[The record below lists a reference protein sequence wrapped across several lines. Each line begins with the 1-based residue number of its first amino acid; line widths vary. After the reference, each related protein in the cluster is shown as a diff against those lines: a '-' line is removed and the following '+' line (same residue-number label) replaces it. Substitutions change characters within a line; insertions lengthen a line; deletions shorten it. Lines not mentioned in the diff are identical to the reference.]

1 MKTRPSLQSLLF
13 GLLLFCAPAVSLVS
27 AKISAPEAIVSAN
40 IKCLS
45 LGRDL
50 RGVDMYLTPEKRLP
64 VHAAAS
70 YISANHSYRGPQIVT
85 FVRSKNAT
93 PVATPAGAPT
103 GTPPEPTVLATVE
116 LPPTGGDYLFL
127 FSGSADTKLEV
138 VAVPFSS
145 GDVPLGSC
153 LVWNITQRSLGV
165 MLGGDRSLLAPSQRR
180 IFRPSALTK
189 DYVDFRIFDEY
200 QGAPRSLAGGP
211 HLLKD
216 NSRQLIFLVDRT
228 PGGIPVQ
235 IRVIEEMPEQPTA
248 PIVASARR

>member
-1 MKTRPSLQSLLF
+1 MKTLRSLQPLLF
-13 GLLLFCAPAVSLVS
+13 GLLLFCAPAVPLVS
-27 AKISAPEAIVSAN
+27 AKSPAPEVIVSAN

-50 RGVDMYLTPEKRLP
+50 RGVEMYLSPDKRLP
-64 VHAAAS
+64 VHAAGS

-85 FVRSKNAT
+85 FVKAKTAT
-93 PVATPAGAPT
+93 TGTPPAGAPT
-103 GTPPEPTVLATVE
+103 GPAAEPAVLATVE
-116 LPPTGGDYLFL
+116 LPPAGGDYLFL
-127 FSGSADTKLEV
+127 FSGSTDTKLEV

-145 GDVPLGSC
+145 SDVPLGSC
-153 LVWNITQRSLGV
+153 LVWNITHRPLGV
-165 MLGGDRSLLAPSQRR
+165 MLGGDRSLLAPTQRR
-180 IFRPSALTK
+180 IFRPSAMAK

-211 HLLKD
+211 HLLKE

-235 IRVIEEMPEQPTA
+235 IRVIEEMPEQKPA
-248 PIVASARR
+248 PVVVSR